1 MPAPAHAA
9 RLDIKGA
16 SVLIKR
22 LTDVDYA
29 RWDAFVTA
37 TPAATFCHRAGWQ
50 RVIEKAFGHRTHFIY
65 AERDGEF
72 SGVLPLTEIR
82 SRLFGHFLVSNAFQ
96 VYGGPVAVDESSREA
111 LICYAADLLHG
122 TEADHLEFR
131 TIEAPDLVGWVV
143 KEGLYVTFRREISAD
158 HEKNLTAIPRKQR
171 AVVRKGIANELTVR
185 TGQDWRTLHRVY
197 AESVRNLGTPV
208 FPRRYFALLCEEFGD
223 DADIV
228 VVEDQGTPIA
238 AVMSFYFRDEVLP
251 YYGGGTPAARGRAG
265 NDIMYWEVMRRAA
278 DRGCRIFDFG
288 RSKVDTGAYHFKK
301 NWGFTPRPLNYA
313 FKLRVGD
320 TIPDVNPL
328 NPKYRLM
335 IETWKR
341 LPLPVAN
348 LLGPFLV
355 RNLG

>member
-1 MPAPAHAA
+1 MIQAEQSGIAVKP
-9 RLDIKGA
+9 
-16 SVLIKR
+16 
-22 LTDVDYA
+22 LTEADRA

-37 TPAATFCHRAGWQ
+37 TPAGTFCHRAGWQ
-50 RVIEKAFGHRTHFIY
+50 RVIERAFGHKTHFVFT
-65 AERDGEF
+65 ERAGLIT
-72 SGVLPLTEIR
+72 GVLPLTEIR
-82 SRLFGHFLVSNAFQ
+82 SRLFGHSLVSNAFQ
-96 VYGGPVAVDESSREA
+96 VYGGPVAIDDESRTA
-111 LICYAADLLHG
+111 LVGYATDLLAR
-122 TEADHLEFR
+122 TKADHLEFR
-131 TIEAPDLVGWVV
+131 SIEAQAPGWLV

-158 HEKNLTAIPRKQR
+158 HDANLSAIPRKQR
-171 AVVRKGIANELTVR
+171 AVVRKGIANQLDTRV
-185 TGQDWRTLHRVY
+185 GHDWRTLHRVY
-197 AESVRNLGTPV
+197 GESVRNLGTPV
-208 FPRRYFALLCEEFGD
+208 FSRKYFALLCEEFGE
-223 DADIV
+223 DAEIL

-238 AVMSFYFRDEVLP
+238 AVLSFYFRDQVLP
-251 YYGGGTPAARGRAG
+251 YYGGGTPAARTRAG

-288 RSKVDTGAYHFKK
+288 RSKVDTGAYSFKK
-301 NWGFTPRPLNYA
+301 NWGFVPTPLNYE

-348 LLGPFLV
+348 LLGPMLV

>member
-1 MPAPAHAA
+1 MIPAEHSGIAVKP
-9 RLDIKGA
+9 
-16 SVLIKR
+16 
-22 LTDVDYA
+22 LTEVDRA

-37 TPAATFCHRAGWQ
+37 TPAGTFCHRAGWQ
-50 RVIEKAFGHRTHFIY
+50 RVIERAFGHKTHFVF
-65 AERDGEF
+65 AERAGVIT
-72 SGVLPLTEIR
+72 GVLPLTEIR
-82 SRLFGHFLVSNAFQ
+82 SRLFGHSLVSNAFQ
-96 VYGGPVAVDESSREA
+96 VYGGPVAIDDESRNA
-111 LICYAADLLHG
+111 LVGYATDLLARTKAG
-122 TEADHLEFR
+122 HLEFR
-131 TIEAPDLVGWVV
+131 SIEAQTPGWLV

-158 HEKNLTAIPRKQR
+158 HDANLSAIPRKQR
-171 AVVRKGIANELTVR
+171 AVVRKGIANQLGTRV
-185 TGQDWRTLHRVY
+185 GHDWRTLHRVY
-197 AESVRNLGTPV
+197 GESVRNLGTPV
-208 FPRRYFALLCEEFGD
+208 FSRKYFALLCEEFGE
-223 DADIV
+223 DAEIL

-238 AVMSFYFRDEVLP
+238 AVLSFYFRDQVLP
-251 YYGGGTPAARGRAG
+251 YYGGGTPAARTRAG

-288 RSKVDTGAYHFKK
+288 RSKVDTGAYSFKK
-301 NWGFTPRPLNYA
+301 NWGFQPTPLNYE

-348 LLGPFLV
+348 LLGPMLV